1 MHLLQIYILGCVGA
15 DGHPPLRNIGRLRSV
30 EVTGPGKSPGIF
42 DRPLPGINR
51 THLFAVS
58 PDAVESE
65 QPEGLTLRCVVEGHP
80 STAGLT

>member
-1 MHLLQIYILGCVGA
+1 
-15 DGHPPLRNIGRLRSV
+15 
-30 EVTGPGKSPGIF
+30 GKSPGIF

-65 QPEGLTLRCVVEGHP
+65 QSEGIQSGTQCSRRTPFDCVPRLIGNPSHLSNVSGSALRSGRLI
-80 STAGLT
+80 GLE